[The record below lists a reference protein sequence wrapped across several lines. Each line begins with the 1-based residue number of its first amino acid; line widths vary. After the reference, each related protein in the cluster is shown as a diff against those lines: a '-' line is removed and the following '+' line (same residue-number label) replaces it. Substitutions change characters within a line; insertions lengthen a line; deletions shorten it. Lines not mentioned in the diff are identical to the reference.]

1 MRKTFT
7 FTASYQDLDGFS
19 VLWSINFPRTVSAS
33 HNAWTCIERGQSE
46 EFLHALRGRTIM
58 VNDMA
63 DDDGTSLLL
72 VSDGSWIGR
81 FPQAKIH
88 RYSTL

>member
-1 MRKTFT
+1 
-7 FTASYQDLDGFS
+7 
-19 VLWSINFPRTVSAS
+19 
-33 HNAWTCIERGQSE
+33 
-46 EFLHALRGRTIM
+46 M